1 MGGTGGAGG
10 AAGVGGDGGAGGA
23 AGAGS
28 GGQGGAAGVGGAGGS
43 GMVGCGLGFCDLEI
57 VVWDTPPV
65 DTLVSP
71 ACSYSGAKASPI
83 ELTDDASASVSRN
96 EDITGI
102 AKVCGAGSPW
112 EVEADFVAGGSRP
125 AGYFLGSAADNS
137 LYYAVRA
144 TLGPSAFEFEIGKVA
159 TDGMKDWTETLP
171 SSVNDRVYAVVSN
184 SLDDGVYVYGYH
196 FGQFPGE
203 PAEDSNAEFIARYGP
218 DGTQI
223 WLDQSPSYGPLLQP
237 LLQGGISVDGGGN
250 MYLLV
255 ASQNNIENDT
265 LTKIGPSGQVLWSRN
280 ARDQSGR
287 VFARSD
293 GYVYVSLR
301 TADFGLAL
309 IDPDGNELWAKNY
322 QVEHEVE
329 IDPIEGVIWRGFASI
344 SGGLTVNFPTGLAA
358 VFDGDEVY
366 VAGRYSNSY
375 EFGSTPR
382 APHDNVF
389 VAALEEETG
398 NMVRLGQ
405 YRVSGDLEL
414 TAFDIDPNGVLQI
427 AGKTTEVATEVGQPT
442 IIRHELLLVDAAT
455 GAPVEP

>member
-1 MGGTGGAGG
+1 M
-10 AAGVGGDGGAGGA
+10 
-23 AGAGS
+23 
-28 GGQGGAAGVGGAGGS
+28 
-43 GMVGCGLGFCDLEI
+43 
-57 VVWDTPPV
+57 
-65 DTLVSP
+65 
-71 ACSYSGAKASPI
+71 
-83 ELTDDASASVSRN
+83 
-96 EDITGI
+96 
-102 AKVCGAGSPW
+102 
-112 EVEADFVAGGSRP
+112 
-125 AGYFLGSAADNS
+125 
-137 LYYAVRA
+137 
-144 TLGPSAFEFEIGKVA
+144 
-159 TDGMKDWTETLP
+159 
-171 SSVNDRVYAVVSN
+171 YAVVSN

-250 MYLLV
+250 MYLLAV
-255 ASQNNIENDT
+255 DRLIKIE
-265 LTKIGPSGQVLWSRN
+265 PSTGQVLWSREIRSN
-280 ARDQSGR
+280 SER
-287 VFARSD
+287 VFVGPD
-293 GYVYVSLR
+293 GGVYVSLR
-301 TADFGLAL
+301 NTGGLEDFGLTKLDAN
-309 IDPDGNELWAKNY
+309 GNELWANNY
-322 QVEHEVE
+322 QVQHEVE